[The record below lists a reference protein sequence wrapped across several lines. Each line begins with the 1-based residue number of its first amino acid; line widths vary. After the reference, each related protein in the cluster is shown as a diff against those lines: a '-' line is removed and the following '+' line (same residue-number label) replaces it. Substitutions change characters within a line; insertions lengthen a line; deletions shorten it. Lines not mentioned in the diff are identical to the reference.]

1 MSLRTVSSVVLLLVA
16 SSAYSQAR
24 LPTEYP
30 QDATALGSEALQ
42 QNLFGKIFAAN
53 VTDGSAWRLE
63 FRATG
68 YMFLNTDRGHSDSGK
83 WWVEGNQWCVELRRT
98 GLACSELREK
108 GALLYS
114 KRASNGEI
122 VQLRPY

>member
-1 MSLRTVSSVVLLLVA
+1 MSLRAVSSFALLLVA
-16 SSAYSQAR
+16 SCAYSQTT

-30 QDATALGSEALQ
+30 KDATAVGSEAIQ
-42 QNLFGKIFAAN
+42 QKLFGKIFAAN
-53 VTDGSAWRLE
+53 VTDGNAWRLE

-68 YMFLNTDRGHSDSGK
+68 YMFLNTDGGYGDYGK

-108 GALLYS
+108 GALLYF